1 MYSIGEKKYVD
12 YLKEEKGALEKEL
25 SNPKLDEEIREE
37 RKLSRE
43 VAHLR
48 GKLYERRSNP
58 NLAKMLSVMKGK

>member
-1 MYSIGEKKYVD
+1 MYGFSDKKYVD
-12 YLKEEKGALEKEL
+12 YLKEEKDALEEEL

-43 VAHLR
+43 VSHLR
-48 GKLYERRSNP
+48 GKLCERRSNP